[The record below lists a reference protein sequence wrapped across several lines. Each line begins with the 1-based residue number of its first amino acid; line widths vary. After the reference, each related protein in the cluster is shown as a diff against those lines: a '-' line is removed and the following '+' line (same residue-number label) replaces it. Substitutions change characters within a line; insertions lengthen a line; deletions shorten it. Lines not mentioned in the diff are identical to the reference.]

1 MDWIK
6 HMTKRNGLPYG
17 LIKEFGGD
25 GYMVYFKT
33 LELLAEGNY
42 FFEPMIED
50 IDFFEHEM
58 VCVKKEKLIKIYQ
71 WLGENNKIE
80 FKETANKISI
90 FYPKLEKL
98 NPEYA
103 RKHADIV
110 DAGRKTDG
118 RRTE

>member
-1 MDWIK
+1 
-6 HMTKRNGLPYG
+6 
-17 LIKEFGGD
+17 
-25 GYMVYFKT
+25 
-33 LELLAEGNY
+33 
-42 FFEPMIED
+42 
-50 IDFFEHEM
+50 M

-71 WLGENNKIE
+71 WLGDNNKIE

-118 RRTE
+118 RRTEDGRSRSNRSKRSKGSKKEDTPVR